1 MGKHKKKNRYKS
13 DKNDRRNMASK
24 LHYSKTYKQ
33 LLFINCLVVVCRSR
47 PRTQIKINNRQIN
60 KIKRLTGD
68 KIYLYIYYTN
78 NDRLQFLDKS
88 SLLYKLNK
96 ML

>member
-1 MGKHKKKNRYKS
+1 MGKHIKKTGTEATKTT
-13 DKNDRRNMASK
+13 DETWHRNC
-24 LHYSKTYKQ
+24 TYKQ